1 MKTFFRNVKVLLLCL
16 LVIAIYA
23 LMAAGLIYLM
33 IEGTFNQWVWSGVI
47 FLIFIILV
55 WFLKWRVDWKHG
67 GILFLVFTSFIGSML
82 DLRGNPIYNEP
93 IKLFYQNQ
101 GKFEIVTQVSTINGS
116 TGIDYHFN
124 IINQSGG
131 VVKHIPIIEVIIFR
145 FFEYLILYSI
155 ILSIMIPTF
164 RLIRRLTNQNSKLD
178 L

>member
-1 MKTFFRNVKVLLLCL
+1 
-16 LVIAIYA
+16 
-23 LMAAGLIYLM
+23 
-33 IEGTFNQWVWSGVI
+33 
-47 FLIFIILV
+47 
-55 WFLKWRVDWKHG
+55 
-67 GILFLVFTSFIGSML
+67 ML

-164 RLIRRLTNQNSKLD
+164 RLIKRLTNQNSKLD